1 MSWSTASGTAA
12 ATRWRSRLFTITCVR
27 PSTTASRKPSMISIG
42 SSWRIAA
49 ERLVSP

>member
-1 MSWSTASGTAA
+1 MSWSTASGAVA
-12 ATRWRSRLFTITCVR
+12 ATRSRSRLFTMTCVR
-27 PSTTASRKPSMISIG
+27 PSTMASRNPSMISIG